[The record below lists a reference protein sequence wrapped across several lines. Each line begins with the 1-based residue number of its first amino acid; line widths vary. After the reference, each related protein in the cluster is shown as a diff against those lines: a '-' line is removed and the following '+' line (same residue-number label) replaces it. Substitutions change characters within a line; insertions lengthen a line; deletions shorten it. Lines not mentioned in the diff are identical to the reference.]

1 MAEAE
6 HLAHRVYPEESPFAV
21 PPIAGLPFK
30 KDSEEALA
38 IRRII
43 AEADEI
49 RERLAADMGRRHSP
63 RDY

>member
-6 HLAHRVYPEESPFAV
+6 HIADRVDPDESPFAV

-30 KDSEEALA
+30 KDSEEARA

-43 AEADEI
+43 AEAEEA
-49 RERLAADMGRRHSP
+49 RERPAVDAD
-63 RDY
+63 